1 MVSQFSIFSF
11 NLQRWNIEESNLKQT
26 EVSRTERIDHLMDNP
41 KPEVAET
48 NEEKQIE
55 KLVSM
60 EKRVEVCSKK
70 MCRLNFVLLFFFFNA
85 LFYLSSIQEKSGK
98 IVKEVTETTT
108 LRVSHDTRLDI
119 ASYKV
124 ISNTTQD
131 HRENVDVK
139 EIRDLERIVLP
150 DVHEKTNGSHYEMDS
165 ASKCKIL
172 HYRYFLYYS
181 RTM

>member
-1 MVSQFSIFSF
+1 MISQFSIFSF

-70 MCRLNFVLLFFFFNA
+70 MCRLNFVLFFFF
-85 LFYLSSIQEKSGK
+85 F
-98 IVKEVTETTT
+98 
-108 LRVSHDTRLDI
+108 
-119 ASYKV
+119 
-124 ISNTTQD
+124 
-131 HRENVDVK
+131 
-139 EIRDLERIVLP
+139 
-150 DVHEKTNGSHYEMDS
+150 
-165 ASKCKIL
+165 
-172 HYRYFLYYS
+172 
-181 RTM
+181 